1 MPFTESKHVSAPT
14 SQTPDRTGPERRLR
28 DTWEEL
34 LGSPSETLENDASP
48 NGEADHDEWAP
59 SQLPLVL
66 LAHADEVRR
75 GGLAWELGAQGCTVV
90 EVEDG
95 FELLDYLDDQGP
107 WLPLPRPDVIVA
119 DLAMDGCDGLEAA
132 KRLRRCGDDTP
143 ILFINVHR
151 APAAAAA
158 AARLPKCRLVHGEA
172 EGGALRAAVE
182 EALREE
188 S

>member
-1 MPFTESKHVSAPT
+1 MPFTESKHVFAPV
-14 SQTPDRTGPERRLR
+14 SQTPTNTAFARPRA
-28 DTWEEL
+28 DTWDDL
-34 LGSPSETLENDASP
+34 RGFPSETLEERSSP
-48 NGEADHDEWAP
+48 NGADQSEWAP
-59 SQLPLVL
+59 LQLPLVL

-95 FELLDYLDDQGP
+95 SELLDYLDDQGP

-119 DLAMDGCDGLEAA
+119 DLAMDGCDGLDAA
-132 KRLRRCGDDTP
+132 RQLRRRGDLTP
-143 ILFINVHR
+143 IIFINVHR

-158 AARLPKCRLVHGEA
+158 ASRLRNCRLLHGDV

-182 EALREE
+182 KTLRAR
-188 S
+188 SS